1 MKRIQWIYL
10 FIMLLFGIFGLLIVI
25 KSSQEIKWVSVNPLW
40 LLVSILFL
48 VLWWFFDSLSLLTIF
63 QGAGIKIKL
72 SLAVKSMLVG
82 FFFGSITP
90 FNTGTIPAIVLYLRS
105 QKILVRDCLSP
116 VLMKSLM
123 NGITRAIASLFLAL
137 YLSPVLSGKMGTLIQ
152 GILLA
157 YGSSIL
163 LIYFVLIN
171 RSILAGHI
179 RSFLNKNLV
188 LMGKKISKLN
198 SIFVSLGETIQ
209 HSPDRFSS
217 FRNPIQW
224 MPLSFGFIFLF
235 WLAQL
240 SLPYFIQLSI
250 GIRTSFI
257 SAASTQASYYLLAPY
272 LPTPG
277 GSGMAE
283 VGYGL
288 LTKSLGGQN
297 NPLFV
302 FLWRVISFYLPLFIG
317 GIFFMENLPKKN
329 KST

>member
-10 FIMLLFGIFGLLIVI
+10 FAMLLFGIFGLLIVI
-25 KSSQEIKWVSVNPLW
+25 KSSQEIIWVSVNPLW
-40 LLVSILFL
+40 LLISLSFLF
-48 VLWWFFDSLSLLTIF
+48 LWWFFDSLSVLTIF
-63 QGAGIKIKL
+63 KGAGIKIKL
-72 SLAVKSMLVG
+72 SLAIKSMLVG

-90 FNTGTIPAIVLYLRS
+90 FNTGTIPAIILYLRS
-105 QKILVRDCLSP
+105 QKIPVRDCMSP

-123 NGITRAIASLFLAL
+123 NGITRAIASLLLAL
-137 YLSPVLSGKMGTLIQ
+137 YLRPVLSGKMGTLIQ

-157 YGSSIL
+157 YGSLIL
-163 LIYFVLIN
+163 LFYFILIN
-171 RSILAGHI
+171 PSSVANHI
-179 RSFLNKNLV
+179 RSFLKQSL
-188 LMGKKISKLN
+188 LLIGKKFSKFYP
-198 SIFVSLGETIQ
+198 IFASLGETIQ
-209 HSPDRFSS
+209 HSPDRFSC

-224 MPLSFGFIFLF
+224 MPLSFGYIFLF

-240 SLPYFIQLSI
+240 SLPYFILLSI
-250 GIRTSFI
+250 GIRTNFI
-257 SAASTQASYYLLAPY
+257 NTASTQASFYLLAPY

-283 VGYGL
+283 IGYGL

-302 FLWRVISFYLPLFIG
+302 FLWRLISFYLPLFLG